1 MLTRK
6 ALVTVVGDRG
16 QESDHASILSVVG
29 QILWEALAKSIAT
42 SSQLFEILKSFILD
56 VLVLLGR
63 ICEFAP
69 DANDWK
75 IWGLVK
81 PISTIWLFVIRP
93 TPRLREPSQSYDK
106 MSYII
111 RLWGDQ
117 LSISIYI
124 IYLTISCK
132 NFYTYIYLYIY
143 IHIHTH
149 IYSKNIY
156 SYINSIQF
164 SCCVSMAWHLKP
176 RGQHGHSASTSCK
189 VAGKSLTAQAM
200 AEEHVEVSRQSIG
213 G

>member
-1 MLTRK
+1 
-6 ALVTVVGDRG
+6 VTVVGDRG
-16 QESDHASILSVVG
+16 QEFDHASILSVVG

-143 IHIHTH
+143 TYTYTHTYIFKKYIQLYQQH
-149 IYSKNIY
+149 PVFLLRFYGLASKTQRSTRPQRFNEL
-156 SYINSIQF
+156 Q
-164 SCCVSMAWHLKP
+164 SCREIPHSS
-176 RGQHGHSASTSCK
+176 GHGWRTCW
-189 VAGKSLTAQAM
+189 G
-200 AEEHVEVSRQSIG
+200 
-213 G
+213 